1 MGKLVQTVVLP
12 ETPTVP
18 GMELHA
24 LGIRL
29 LPKGRRH
36 MELVDTFLAI

>member
-1 MGKLVQTVVLP
+1 MGKLVQTVVLL

-24 LGIRL
+24 LGIHL

-36 MELVDTFLAI
+36 MELV